1 MALRLTSHNTLQ
13 EHHSFVKYHILVQS
27 CSGMHGNTIDFG
39 FPSLS
44 EDPFSSS
51 PLDKDELDLLVGRHG
66 MFEELERKITFKSA
80 DRMLLVGEFGSG
92 KTSFMQCLG
101 ARTNLHLSIDRIA
114 LSEPGIELLK
124 DMYAQLIDG
133 SPPHD
138 YQKLSRDLQRMLH
151 DSRQMLPLITID
163 ADMADVSSLEACL
176 RSSLPFFERLP
187 ALILIAINPRQQSL
201 ISDQILQR
209 FELRNMLSLDVDG
222 IKALVERRIAKASSQ
237 SYSLNSEDAN
247 RLLQMSQTGQ
257 PGAIIRVLR
266 NAISGNYVAP
276 PKSESIP
283 IDSLTQE
290 PEPLSDAV
298 EVEQQIE
305 PIVHDDVQEEVLE
318 DEDESEPDKED
329 WEETP
334 GMTQASGFDLDFDVL
349 DEPVEE
355 PLEIPDELPAE
366 ESEESV
372 DDGYVTE
379 DSLPFT
385 GVFGGLRNRRRI
397 VNNDL
402 DSVPE
407 GQFKVTEKGTAF
419 WTAEEPKLPEDLVE
433 TIEDSE
439 EYIDVEFDE
448 ERELSDEMDL
458 MGLQELDPS
467 ETSTFDSS
475 TLETLTR
482 LLSQLILPSNQ
493 GLQGDNGLIDRLRA
507 LSRPRLTQ
515 KEEHVLDVVVLSSL
529 TSSESIVVAEAKKR
543 NLSPSDNALLDRL
556 SIKRARLSQIC
567 NRLHKAGI
575 LHARMVG
582 RSRMFGLTRS
592 ALAQLIAWGIVGGD
606 E

>member
-1 MALRLTSHNTLQ
+1 MAIRLTSHNTFEQ
-13 EHHSFVKYHILVQS
+13 PRIFVKRHILVRS
-27 CSGMHGNTIDFG
+27 CSVMHGNTIDFG
-39 FPSLS
+39 FPSLI

-92 KTSFMQCLG
+92 KTSFMQCLST
-101 ARTNLHLSIDRIA
+101 RTNLHLSIDRIA

-201 ISDQILQR
+201 ISEQLLQR
-209 FELRNMLSLDVDG
+209 FEVRNMASLDLDG

-237 SYSLNSEDAN
+237 PYSLTSEDAN
-247 RLLQMSQTGQ
+247 RLLQLSQTGQ

-266 NAISGNYVAP
+266 HAVSGNYVAP
-276 PKSESIP
+276 QR
-283 IDSLTQE
+283 T
-290 PEPLSDAV
+290 EPLPMESLPQETTTSLEGN
-298 EVEQQIE
+298 EVEQNIE
-305 PIVHDDVQEEVLE
+305 PILDGEIEGVNQDDEN
-318 DEDESEPDKED
+318 EPDLED

-334 GMTQASGFDLDFDVL
+334 GMTQASGFDLDFGIL

-355 PLEIPDELPAE
+355 PIEILDENPE
-366 ESEESV
+366 EVPEASV
-372 DDGYVTE
+372 DDAYVTE
-379 DSLPFT
+379 ESLPFS

-402 DSVPE
+402 ESAPE
-407 GQFKVTEKGTAF
+407 GQFKATEKGTAF
-419 WTAEEPKLPEDLVE
+419 WSAEESNPPEGAVE
-433 TIEDSE
+433 TTDEIVD
-439 EYIDVEFDE
+439 EYDLEFDE
-448 ERELSDEMDL
+448 GSDMDDEMNI
-458 MGLQELDPS
+458 MNSQEVRAS
-467 ETSTFDSS
+467 ETVVSEST
-475 TLETLTR
+475 TIETFAR
-482 LLSQLILPSNQ
+482 LLSQLIQPPNQ
-493 GLQGDNGLIDRLRA
+493 GLEGDIDLVDRLRA
-507 LSRPRLTQ
+507 LSRPRFAQ
-515 KEEHVLDVVVLSSL
+515 KEEHVLDVAVLSSL

-543 NLSPSDNALLDRL
+543 NLSPSDNALLKRL

-575 LHARMVG
+575 LHVRMVG

-592 ALAQLIAWGIVGGD
+592 ALAQLIAWGLVGGD